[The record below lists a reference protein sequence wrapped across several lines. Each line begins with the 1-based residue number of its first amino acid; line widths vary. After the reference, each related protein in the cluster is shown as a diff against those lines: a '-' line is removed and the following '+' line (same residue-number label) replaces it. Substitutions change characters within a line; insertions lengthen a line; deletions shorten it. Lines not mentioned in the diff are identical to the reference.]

1 MIEEFKS
8 DQMSEIFDLW
18 LVRNLFLVRVVDR
31 TRRDSVRVVG
41 VGLSFSGVRGGFS
54 GGILLG
60 EFYGQ
65 G

>member
-31 TRRDSVRVVG
+31 TRRDSVRVG

-54 GGILLG
+54 GEILLG